1 MTKGDIHLVAAL
13 ASVVALSGFGSLAG
27 HQAPTASPGQPAPLQ
42 PHPSTQAP
50 PNLVTGEQMER
61 WEKELSNWGRWGK
74 EDQRGTL
81 NLITPQKT
89 LAALRLVK
97 EGISVSLHRFPEL
110 EKAIDAGSMNAET
123 KHWMTS
129 IDPATGRVRAAV
141 DAVSFAVH
149 DGTHPHMDALCH
161 YAVQSTRDKPVV
173 FNGFPQNLDQKGC
186 KDDAV
191 DRMGPGY
198 ITRGVLIDLPLL
210 KGVEW
215 LDARTPIYVADLE
228 AWEKFARITI
238 GSGDA
243 VFLRTGRWARRART
257 GPWSAAR
264 ETAGLHASVLPW
276 LKQRDIA
283 LLGGDAVPDVQPSG
297 VEGWPRPIHDI
308 LIPIMGTPIV
318 DNGYYEDL
326 AQVAARLRRWEFM
339 VSWTIMRIPGGTA
352 SPFMALAT
360 F

>member
-1 MTKGDIHLVAAL
+1 
-13 ASVVALSGFGSLAG
+13 
-27 HQAPTASPGQPAPLQ
+27 TA
-42 PHPSTQAP
+42 
-50 PNLVTGEQMER
+50 
-61 WEKELSNWGRWGK
+61 
-74 EDQRGTL
+74 
-81 NLITPQKT
+81 QKT

-110 EKAIDAGSMNAET
+110 EKAIDAGNMNAET
-123 KHWMTS
+123 KRWMTS
-129 IDPATGRVRAAV
+129 IDPKTGRVRGAL
-141 DAVSFAVH
+141 DAISFAVH

-161 YAVQSTRDKPVV
+161 YAVQSARDKPVV
-173 FNGFPQNLDQKGC
+173 FNGYPQNLDEKGC

-198 ITRGVLIDLPLL
+198 ITRGILIDMPLL
-210 KGVEW
+210 RSVEW
-215 LDARTPIYVADLE
+215 LEARTPLYVADLE
-228 AWEKFARITI
+228 AWEKFAGIKI

-243 VFLRTGRWARRART
+243 VFIRTGRWARRAKT
-257 GPWSAAR
+257 GPWNSAR
-264 ETAGLHASVLPW
+264 ETAGLHASALPW

-308 LIPIMGTPIV
+308 LIPIMGTPLI

-326 AQVAARLRRWEFM
+326 AQLAARLKRWEFM